1 MLFKSPKHL
10 LSVRHAVAFHDRQQR
25 TLSAFSAAA
34 PKVQC
39 KEPFPVLFNVFIVE
53 HVSAFGAEFRRV
65 RRVCGFPSA
74 FVAAVQRCALRL
86 FCTAV

>member
-10 LSVRHAVAFHDRQQR
+10 LSVRHAVAFHGRQQR
-25 TLSAFSAAA
+25 MLSAFSAAA
-34 PKVQC
+34 LKVQC
-39 KEPFPVLFNVFIVE
+39 KEFIILLNVFIVE

-65 RRVCGFPSA
+65 RRICGFPAA
-74 FVAAVQRCALRL
+74 FVAAVQRCVRRL